1 MNGMR
6 KHQILGTVFCAL
18 VFLFL
23 LLPLVI
29 VISSA
34 FGTATHVTFPPKGFT
49 LRWFK
54 EAADNREFLNS
65 LWITGKL
72 CVVSVIPS
80 TVLGVMVSLFFW
92 KGPPAAKFIFESLF
106 NAPIVVPTVISAVAF
121 LMYFSLFGWLN
132 TFWKLALSYI
142 IVEMPYVIRSVS
154 ASLSNLDAS
163 FEEASLVLGC
173 RPLPTL
179 FKVTL
184 PCIRSGISV
193 GAIFATLVA
202 FDESVIVMFIRS
214 ADTITF
220 PLRLYSYIAMSFTPL
235 VSAFATVFIVISFIL
250 IYILDKKIG
259 IGRMY

>member
-1 MNGMR
+1 MTGMR
-6 KHQILGTVFCAL
+6 MHKIVGWCFCLAVFA
-18 VFLFL
+18 FL
-23 LLPLVI
+23 LLPLVV

-34 FGTATHVTFPPKGFT
+34 FGTAEHVTFPPQGFT
-49 LRWFK
+49 LRCFR
-54 EAADNREFLNS
+54 EALHNKEFLGS
-65 LWITGKL
+65 LWITLKL
-72 CVVSVIPS
+72 CLVSVSLS

-92 KGPPAAKFIFESLF
+92 KGPQKARGVFEALF
-106 NAPIVVPTVISAVAF
+106 TAPLIVPTVISAVSF
-121 LMYFSLFGWLN
+121 LIYFSMFSIT

-142 IVEMPYVIRSVS
+142 LIEMPYVIRSVS

-193 GAIFATLVA
+193 GAIFAFLVA

-214 ADTITF
+214 ADTITY
-220 PLRLYSYIAMSFTPL
+220 PLRLYSYITMSFTPL
-235 VSAFATVFIVISFIL
+235 ISAFATIFIVLSFVL
-250 IYILDKKIG
+250 IYILDRKIG
-259 IGRMY
+259 IGKMY